1 MYKFVLKED
10 KPPIRLPVV
19 FSPAINKEIE
29 SIDEYNQPL
38 GDALDEWNDYLEGIR
53 DYLSYAKIAFD
64 YANRF
69 RRLPNGCPFIEDFGY
84 NVGYSVK
91 TSKRTHR
98 AYVYVFM
105 INLRTEEFGL
115 KIPPKVPMNISGER
129 IATAATPFGYG
140 ADYVSENR
148 NPHKL
153 IISESRLRK
162 IIAESIR
169 KVLYN

>member
-1 MYKFVLKED
+1 MSKFVLKED

-19 FSPAINKEIE
+19 FSPAISKEIE
-29 SIDEYNQPL
+29 SILEFNQQL
-38 GDALDEWNDYLEGIR
+38 RNSLDEWTDYIEGIKN
-53 DYLSYAKIAFD
+53 YLSYAKNAFD

-69 RRLPNGCPFIEDFGY
+69 RRLPNGCPFVGDFGY

-105 INLRTEEFGL
+105 INLRAEEFGL
-115 KIPPKVPMNISGER
+115 KIPPKIPMNISGER
-129 IATAATPFGYG
+129 IATAATPSGYG
-140 ADYVSENR
+140 ADYVSEIR
-148 NPHKL
+148 TPKKL
-153 IISESRLRK
+153 RISESRLRK